1 MSENKRDRVI
11 DMTYGPIMRKV
22 PLFALPPVIG
32 NCTPPRTPR

>member
-22 PLFALPPVIG
+22 PLFALPSLTEG
-32 NCTPPRTPR
+32 EMG